1 MIKQKHG
8 KALKKS
14 HKLLVSLQLLWQ
26 SWNKC
31 MWSSLPA
38 FWNTPNQPVNDGLQ
52 NVTYRHIQPYLK

>member
-1 MIKQKHG
+1 MIKQKHC

-14 HKLLVSLQLLWQ
+14 HKPLVPLQLLLQ

-38 FWNTPNQPVNDGLQ
+38 FWNRPNRSVNDGLQ
-52 NVTYRHIQPYLK
+52 NVTYPAIS